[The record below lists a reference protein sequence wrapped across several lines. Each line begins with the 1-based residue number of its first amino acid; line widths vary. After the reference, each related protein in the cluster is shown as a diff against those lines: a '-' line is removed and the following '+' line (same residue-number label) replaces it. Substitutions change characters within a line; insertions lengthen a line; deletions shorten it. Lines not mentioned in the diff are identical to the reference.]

1 VVLPV
6 AEVGDEIF
14 ANLAGGIFAG
24 IGVEAAWNLFDAYIR
39 IFYHVYIREE
49 KPPMAVTMTSIRL
62 DTDLADEAVKVLK
75 AKSRTDAVHIALREI
90 VALKR
95 FKKLMKKYEG
105 KATFQGHI
113 D

>member
-1 VVLPV
+1 
-6 AEVGDEIF
+6 
-14 ANLAGGIFAG
+14 
-24 IGVEAAWNLFDAYIR
+24 
-39 IFYHVYIREE
+39 
-49 KPPMAVTMTSIRL
+49 MAVTMTSIRL
-62 DTDLADEAVKVLK
+62 DTQLADEAVKVLG

-105 KATFQGHI
+105 KVTFEGYV

>member
-1 VVLPV
+1 MESL
-6 AEVGDEIF
+6 
-14 ANLAGGIFAG
+14 
-24 IGVEAAWNLFDAYIR
+24 DAYIR

-49 KPPMAVTMTSIRL
+49 KPRMAVTMTSIRL

>member
-1 VVLPV
+1 
-6 AEVGDEIF
+6 
-14 ANLAGGIFAG
+14 
-24 IGVEAAWNLFDAYIR
+24 
-39 IFYHVYIREE
+39 
-49 KPPMAVTMTSIRL
+49 
-62 DTDLADEAVKVLK
+62 LADEAVRVLK

>member
-1 VVLPV
+1 
-6 AEVGDEIF
+6 
-14 ANLAGGIFAG
+14 
-24 IGVEAAWNLFDAYIR
+24 
-39 IFYHVYIREE
+39 
-49 KPPMAVTMTSIRL
+49 MAVTMTSIRL
-62 DTDLADEAVKVLK
+62 DTQLADEAVKVLG

-105 KATFQGHI
+105 KASFEGYV